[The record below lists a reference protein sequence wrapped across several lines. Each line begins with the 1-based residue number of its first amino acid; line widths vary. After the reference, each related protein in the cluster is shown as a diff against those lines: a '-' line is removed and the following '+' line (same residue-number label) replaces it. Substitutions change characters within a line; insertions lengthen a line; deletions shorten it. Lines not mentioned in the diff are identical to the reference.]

1 MKIKFLAILLCLVT
15 VLSVFAGCQSK
26 EIDEEE
32 LNQEQSVRTAVSI
45 NMWVVTENKVSA
57 ETEALVEAAFNQVT
71 KARFTTYV
79 DLVFATEAEYNKL
92 LDEKFADIEQAKKDA
107 EEEEKRKKE
116 EARSLK
122 AAGITTLPVTTADPA
137 ETTPE
142 ETVLNEYG
150 VVELKYPAIKD
161 NQLDIVVVL
170 GRERLNELVSKS
182 YLTDISEY
190 VSDTGLSKALTDYIN
205 PVYMNFTKIGQSA
218 TSAGKTYGIP
228 NNHVIGEYTYLLIN
242 KAMAAKYYVHENAV
256 NDFAD
261 CLSLIEDIKNNETIA
276 PVKAPFDDYLTYFW
290 GSDIVADGFSV
301 LASNY
306 PLTAKQTGSIGASNS
321 TNVQLPINDVF
332 TTKHTDHLVRM
343 LNFAQNGYFA
353 KNDTEEFGVGVVKGD
368 YELRFDYEDK
378 YIVKV
383 LKNPVATED
392 EIFESIFAVSS
403 FSADVRRSMEV
414 ITLLNTTS
422 ELRNIL
428 QYGVEDVHYIL
439 NDDGKVERLNND
451 YMLDIEKTGN
461 VFMAYPEE
469 NMSLK
474 AWEYGKLQNTDSVI
488 DITLGFRPYFEK
500 IDPAIFAQ
508 LFELNAKFSD
518 GIKAC
523 ANADELRAY
532 IPEAKKELLESPEYT
547 AMREALLEQYKAWHT
562 VFWPAQ

>member
-15 VLSVFAGCQSK
+15 VLSVFAGCQNK
-26 EIDEEE
+26 EVDEEE
-32 LNQEQSVRTAVSI
+32 LNEEQSARTTVSI

-57 ETEALVEAAFNQVT
+57 ETEALVEAAFNDVT

-79 DLVFATEAEYNKL
+79 DLVFVTEAEYNKL

-107 EEEEKRKKE
+107 EEEEKRLKE

-122 AAGITTLPVTTADPA
+122 AAGITTLPVTTVNPE
-137 ETTPE
+137 ETAPE

-170 GRERLNELVSKS
+170 GRERLEELVAKS

-190 VSDTGLSKALTDYIN
+190 VSDTGLSKALNDYIN
-205 PVYMNFTKIGQSA
+205 PVFMNHTKQGVSA
-218 TSAGKTYGIP
+218 TAAGKTYAIP

-242 KAMAAKYYVHENAV
+242 KEMAAKYYIHENAIS
-256 NDFAD
+256 DFNN
-261 CLSLIEDIKNNETIA
+261 CLSFIEDIKNNETIA
-276 PVKAPFDDYLTYFW
+276 PVKAPFDDYLTLFW
-290 GSDIVADGFSV
+290 GSDIASGNFSV
-301 LASNY
+301 LASTY
-306 PLTAKQTGSIGASNS
+306 PLTAKQVGFPKSSDS
-321 TNVQLPINDVF
+321 SNVQLPINDVF
-332 TTKHTDHLVRM
+332 TTKHTDHLIRM

-353 KNDTEEFGVGVVKGD
+353 KNDSEEFGVGVVKGD

-383 LKNPVATED
+383 IKNPVATES
-392 EIFESIFAVSS
+392 ELYESMFAVTS

-428 QYGVEDVHYIL
+428 QYGVADVHYIL

-469 NMSLK
+469 GMSLK
-474 AWEYGKLQNTDSVI
+474 AWEYGKTQNADSVI
-488 DITLGFRPYFEK
+488 DITLGFRSYFSK
-500 IDPAIFAQ
+500 IDPAIFEKLSEISAR
-508 LFELNAKFSD
+508 FED
-518 GIKAC
+518 GLKAC
-523 ANADELRAY
+523 VTEEDLRAY
-532 IPEAKKELLESPEYT
+532 ITEAKKELLAMPEYS
-547 AMREALLEQYKAWHT
+547 AAKDALLEQYKAWHET
-562 VFWPAQ
+562 YWPEQ